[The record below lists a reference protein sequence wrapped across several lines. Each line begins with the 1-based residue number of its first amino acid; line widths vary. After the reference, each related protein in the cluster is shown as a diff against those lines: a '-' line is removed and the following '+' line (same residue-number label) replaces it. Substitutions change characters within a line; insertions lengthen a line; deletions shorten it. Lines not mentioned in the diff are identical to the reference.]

1 MLLRCNNQYYWYH
14 VEHSS
19 STEKVVDLIRE
30 DLRSGWVEDDL
41 RNAAAYRRFN
51 NRRGQWTLRREQ
63 CYGEM
68 GWSVAKLPFDEAVL
82 VWHVATDICLHC
94 TQNIDIDISSSP
106 AAGADEVAA
115 VTEISN
121 YMMYLLAFQPNMLM
135 PGARQGLFTAAR
147 HEIMHAIRHQGR
159 HQQQLSERDLA
170 RCLAGGDDDDEYS
183 TPTTEEQAGAGS
195 RLLERK
201 GGGGGGRHLAHAQR
215 LASAMMKLDAGKR
228 LRVIGGVWV
237 EMICYSASRC
247 SGSLHLKILGVGGGE
262 FLTVVWLLLHR
273 MGMEVLAD
281 KLHRPE
287 LARDEP
293 DAVVRMMQQL
303 LTLSKEETYIWS
315 QVIGAKFAQEFQKWW
330 EEWQLRVLVLT
341 SLFLQC
347 FLFFSAPFR
356 KHRIPAILRASIWLA
371 YLGSDAVAI
380 YGLAAIFSR
389 HVGAATGDMSS
400 SMLEVLWAPIF
411 LIHLAGA
418 QDSITAY
425 DAAEDNAL
433 WARRAVAMSSQAA
446 VAVYVF
452 CRSWSGGKVRARCP
466 VALFVAGFLKMG
478 RTLWALR
485 RASATRIAA
494 VARKT
499 AAADLSISLYLQ
511 RASKHAIEATRNRNN
526 IQTND
531 DEDDDGDERQLDVPH
546 SVLDNQNE
554 FMELFIDF
562 PAPYTRRLSHL
573 WSFLQL
579 EPYDAYCK
587 LFNLVDYAFQIF
599 YTSRN
604 AAYPITGRFIRSIF
618 LVLGMM
624 AMGGIEE
631 LDRNKDGFDTNDV
644 KVTYILLWSA
654 FFVEFTNLIPLAHQK
669 WPMCKLAPQMKRT
682 IAQFNLIGF
691 TARSRWSTKMDSDPS
706 RRYSLVRTCQTV
718 LSRIATLLR
727 CNNQHWYY
735 GEHSS
740 WTEKVVDLIRE
751 DLRCGWVE
759 DDLRSAAAY
768 RRFNDRRGQWT
779 LWREQC
785 YGEMGWSVAKLPFDE
800 AVLVWHVATDICL
813 HCTEYINISSSP
825 VAGADKITAVMKI
838 SNYMM
843 YLLAFQPDML
853 MPGTRQSLFTAARHE
868 IAHTLRHQGRHQQQ
882 LSGRDLV
889 RCLAAGDDDEYSTP
903 ATEGQDRAG
912 SRLLKRR
919 GGGGG
924 HLAHARRLAGAM
936 MKLDAGKRLR
946 VIGGVWVEMI
956 CYSASRCSGSLHLK
970 SLGVGGGEFLTVVWF
985 LLHWMGM
992 EKLRF
997 GARSLESEAYMEPNL
1012 HKNSRKSIGFRE
1024 EINKLADRL
1033 AKEAKSNQPSAPVYV
1048 CQNVHFSPGLSQ
1060 YRMSCK

>member
-1 MLLRCNNQYYWYH
+1 MVQ
-14 VEHSS
+14 
-19 STEKVVDLIRE
+19 
-30 DLRSGWVEDDL
+30 
-41 RNAAAYRRFN
+41 
-51 NRRGQWTLRREQ
+51 
-63 CYGEM
+63 
-68 GWSVAKLPFDEAVL
+68 
-82 VWHVATDICLHC
+82 
-94 TQNIDIDISSSP
+94 
-106 AAGADEVAA
+106 
-115 VTEISN
+115 
-121 YMMYLLAFQPNMLM
+121 
-135 PGARQGLFTAAR
+135 
-147 HEIMHAIRHQGR
+147 
-159 HQQQLSERDLA
+159 
-170 RCLAGGDDDDEYS
+170 
-183 TPTTEEQAGAGS
+183 
-195 RLLERK
+195 
-201 GGGGGGRHLAHAQR
+201 
-215 LASAMMKLDAGKR
+215 
-228 LRVIGGVWV
+228 
-237 EMICYSASRC
+237 
-247 SGSLHLKILGVGGGE
+247 
-262 FLTVVWLLLHR
+262 
-273 MGMEVLAD
+273 
-281 KLHRPE
+281 
-287 LARDEP
+287 
-293 DAVVRMMQQL
+293 
-303 LTLSKEETYIWS
+303 
-315 QVIGAKFAQEFQKWW
+315 WW

-389 HVGAATGDMSS
+389 HGGAATGDMSS

-691 TARSRWSTKMDSDPS
+691 TARSRWSTKMDW
-706 RRYSLVRTCQTV
+706 
-718 LSRIATLLR
+718 IATLLR

-992 EKLRF
+992 EV
-997 GARSLESEAYMEPNL
+997 
-1012 HKNSRKSIGFRE
+1012 
-1024 EINKLADRL
+1024 LADKLHRPEL
-1033 AKEAKSNQPSAPVYV
+1033 AGDDPDAVGV
-1048 CQNVHFSPGLSQ
+1048 
-1060 YRMSCK
+1060 

>member
-1 MLLRCNNQYYWYH
+1 MVQ
-14 VEHSS
+14 
-19 STEKVVDLIRE
+19 
-30 DLRSGWVEDDL
+30 
-41 RNAAAYRRFN
+41 
-51 NRRGQWTLRREQ
+51 
-63 CYGEM
+63 
-68 GWSVAKLPFDEAVL
+68 
-82 VWHVATDICLHC
+82 
-94 TQNIDIDISSSP
+94 
-106 AAGADEVAA
+106 
-115 VTEISN
+115 
-121 YMMYLLAFQPNMLM
+121 
-135 PGARQGLFTAAR
+135 
-147 HEIMHAIRHQGR
+147 
-159 HQQQLSERDLA
+159 
-170 RCLAGGDDDDEYS
+170 
-183 TPTTEEQAGAGS
+183 
-195 RLLERK
+195 
-201 GGGGGGRHLAHAQR
+201 
-215 LASAMMKLDAGKR
+215 
-228 LRVIGGVWV
+228 
-237 EMICYSASRC
+237 
-247 SGSLHLKILGVGGGE
+247 
-262 FLTVVWLLLHR
+262 
-273 MGMEVLAD
+273 
-281 KLHRPE
+281 
-287 LARDEP
+287 
-293 DAVVRMMQQL
+293 
-303 LTLSKEETYIWS
+303 
-315 QVIGAKFAQEFQKWW
+315 WW

-347 FLFFSAPFR
+347 FLFFSATFR

-389 HVGAATGDMSS
+389 HGGAATGDMSS
-400 SMLEVLWAPIF
+400 SMLEVLWAPVF

-562 PAPYTRRLSHL
+562 PAPYTRRLSYL

-631 LDRNKDGFDTNDV
+631 LDRNKDGSFDTNDV
-644 KVTYILLWSA
+644 K
-654 FFVEFTNLIPLAHQK
+654 
-669 WPMCKLAPQMKRT
+669 
-682 IAQFNLIGF
+682 
-691 TARSRWSTKMDSDPS
+691 
-706 RRYSLVRTCQTV
+706 
-718 LSRIATLLR
+718 
-727 CNNQHWYY
+727 HWYY
-735 GEHSS
+735 GEHSP
-740 WTEKVVDLIRE
+740 WTEKVVYLIRE

-882 LSGRDLV
+882 LSGRDLA

-919 GGGGG
+919 GGGGGG

-992 EKLRF
+992 EV
-997 GARSLESEAYMEPNL
+997 
-1012 HKNSRKSIGFRE
+1012 
-1024 EINKLADRL
+1024 LADKLHRPEL
-1033 AKEAKSNQPSAPVYV
+1033 AGDDPDAVGV
-1048 CQNVHFSPGLSQ
+1048 
-1060 YRMSCK
+1060 